1 MNLSK
6 PSDDFVSS
14 GLPNPMHTP
23 VLDPSTL
30 DDEAQVPSSMGSE
43 ASDGSRDE
51 DTFLLPSQSLS

>member
-30 DDEAQVPSSMGSE
+30 DDEAQVPSSMGSDI
-43 ASDGSRDE
+43 SKLWRI
-51 DTFLLPSQSLS
+51 LSGHMSCQNAL